1 MTDPVPMDLV
11 GIRIELPTNTP
22 ILLLRERGGER
33 YLPIWINTPEATAIA
48 LAHDGIRPERP
59 LTHDLV
65 AALIEE
71 LGAKVD
77 EVVVTE
83 LRGGTFYADLRLSVG
98 DDVHTISS
106 RPSDAVA
113 IAVRTDAPLFAARA
127 LLEEAG
133 VHIQDKREEEEINK
147 FREFLE
153 LVDPEDFEAH
163 EHRDP
168 PGQ

>member
-22 ILLLRERGGER
+22 ILLLREHDGDR

-59 LTHDLV
+59 LTHDLLTS
-65 AALIEE
+65 LIDE
-71 LGAKVD
+71 LGARVS

-83 LRGGTFYADLRLSVG
+83 LRGGTFFADIRLMVG
-98 DDVHTISS
+98 DNLHTISS

-113 IAVRTDAPLFAARA
+113 IAVRTDAPVFASRE
-127 LLEEAG
+127 LLDEAG
-133 VHIQDKREEEEINK
+133 VHIQDQQDEDEIAK
-147 FREFLE
+147 FREFLDGI
-153 LVDPEDFEAH
+153 DPEDFEA
-163 EHRDP
+163 
-168 PGQ
+168 GSQQ

>member
-48 LAHDGIRPERP
+48 MAHDGIRPDRP
-59 LTHDLV
+59 LTHDLL
-65 AALIEE
+65 ASLIDE

-83 LRGGTFYADLRLSVG
+83 LRGGTFYADLRLSIG
-98 DDVHTISS
+98 DDIHTISS

-113 IAVRTDAPLFAARA
+113 IAVRTDAPLFASRE
-127 LLEEAG
+127 LLDEAG
-133 VHIQDKREEEEINK
+133 VHIQDQHDEDEIAK
-147 FREFLE
+147 FKEFLDRI
-153 LVDPEDFEAH
+153 DPGDFEAGA
-163 EHRDP
+163 EL
-168 PGQ
+168 

>member
-22 ILLLRERGGER
+22 ILLLREHDGDR

-48 LAHDGIRPERP
+48 LAHDGVRPERP

-65 AALIEE
+65 TSLIEE
-71 LGAKVD
+71 LGAQVS

-83 LRGGTFYADLRLSVG
+83 LRGGTFYADLRLKVG
-98 DDVHTISS
+98 DDIHSISS

-113 IAVRTDAPLFAARA
+113 IAVRTDAPVFASRN
-127 LLEEAG
+127 LLDEAG
-133 VHIQDKREEEEINK
+133 VHIRDEEDEDEIAK
-147 FREFLE
+147 FREFLDRIE
-153 LVDPEDFEAH
+153 PEDFEH
-163 EHRDP
+163 
-168 PGQ
+168 GSQQ

>member
-22 ILLLRERGGER
+22 ILLLREHDGDR

-65 AALIEE
+65 TSLIEE
-71 LGAKVD
+71 LGAEVS

-83 LRGGTFYADLRLSVG
+83 LRGGTFYADLRLRVG
-98 DDVHTISS
+98 DDIHSISS

-113 IAVRTDAPLFAARA
+113 IAVRTDAPVFASRD
-127 LLEEAG
+127 LLDEAG
-133 VHIQDKREEEEINK
+133 VHIRDEEDEDEIAK
-147 FREFLE
+147 FREFLDRIE
-153 LVDPEDFEAH
+153 PEDFEH
-163 EHRDP
+163 
-168 PGQ
+168 GSQQ

>member
-22 ILLLRERGGER
+22 ILLLREHDGDR

-65 AALIEE
+65 TSLIEE
-71 LGAKVD
+71 LGAQVS

-83 LRGGTFYADLRLSVG
+83 LRGGTFYADLRLKVG
-98 DDVHTISS
+98 DDIHSISS

-113 IAVRTDAPLFAARA
+113 IAVRTDAPVFASRN
-127 LLEEAG
+127 LLDEAG
-133 VHIQDKREEEEINK
+133 VHIRDEEDEDEIAK
-147 FREFLE
+147 FREFLDRIE
-153 LVDPEDFEAH
+153 PEDFEH
-163 EHRDP
+163 
-168 PGQ
+168 GSQQ

>member
-22 ILLLRERGGER
+22 ILLLREHDGDR

-65 AALIEE
+65 TSLIEE
-71 LGAKVD
+71 LGAQVS

-83 LRGGTFYADLRLSVG
+83 LRGGTFYADLRLKVG
-98 DDVHTISS
+98 DDIHSISS

-113 IAVRTDAPLFAARA
+113 IAVRTDAPVFASRE
-127 LLEEAG
+127 LLDEAG
-133 VHIQDKREEEEINK
+133 VHIRDEEDEDEIAK
-147 FREFLE
+147 FREFLDRIE
-153 LVDPEDFEAH
+153 PEDFEH
-163 EHRDP
+163 
-168 PGQ
+168 GSQQ

>member
-22 ILLLRERGGER
+22 ILLLREHDGDR

-65 AALIEE
+65 TSLIEE
-71 LGAKVD
+71 LGAQVS

-83 LRGGTFYADLRLSVG
+83 LRGGTFYADLRLRVG
-98 DDVHTISS
+98 DDIHSISS

-113 IAVRTDAPLFAARA
+113 IAVRTDAPVFASRD
-127 LLEEAG
+127 LLDEAG
-133 VHIQDKREEEEINK
+133 VHIRDEEDEDEIAK
-147 FREFLE
+147 FREFLDRIE
-153 LVDPEDFEAH
+153 PEDFEH
-163 EHRDP
+163 
-168 PGQ
+168 GSQQ

>member
-22 ILLLRERGGER
+22 ILLLREHDGDR

-59 LTHDLV
+59 LTHDLLTS
-65 AALIEE
+65 LIEE
-71 LGAKVD
+71 LGAQVS

-83 LRGGTFYADLRLSVG
+83 LRGGTFYADLRLKVG
-98 DDVHTISS
+98 DDIHSISS

-113 IAVRTDAPLFAARA
+113 IAVRTDAPVFASRD
-127 LLEEAG
+127 LLDEAG
-133 VHIQDKREEEEINK
+133 VHIRDEEDEDEIAK
-147 FREFLE
+147 FREFLDRIE
-153 LVDPEDFEAH
+153 PEDFEH
-163 EHRDP
+163 GPH
-168 PGQ
+168 Q

>member
-22 ILLLRERGGER
+22 ILLLREHDGDR

-48 LAHDGIRPERP
+48 LAHDGVTPERP
-59 LTHDLV
+59 LTHDLL
-65 AALIEE
+65 ASLIDE
-71 LGAKVD
+71 LGARVS

-83 LRGGTFYADLRLSVG
+83 LRGGTFFADLRLIVG

-113 IAVRTDAPLFAARA
+113 IAVRTDAPVFASRE
-127 LLEEAG
+127 LLDEAG
-133 VHIQDKREEEEINK
+133 VHIQDQQDEDQIAK
-147 FREFLE
+147 FREFLDGI
-153 LVDPEDFEAH
+153 DPEDFE
-163 EHRDP
+163 
-168 PGQ
+168 PGS